1 MPALFRS
8 QAPLSPAPE
17 KACPP
22 CSALWQK
29 PRACGDRKSHRRA
42 PSPMRKKPRT
52 GDRTFPNGKPLKG
65 PPCAAHHAPER
76 AARTS
81 SSRSRNMH
89 PGTKLPDESPAK
101 MEEEEEEESF
111 RPAEP
116 SLPGTTG
123 VFSRMAVGVPSFMRT
138 PRRYGTRRPFR
149 HQRPSRPCAAKG
161 GPKHADV
168 CSGGQSCNML
178 GKALLD
184 ALYSPGY
191 NGIIVCVLCTSRV
204 SFKQGFSP
212 WLFISSTTRSSGT
225 NSACSAKKAPPPV
238 NSACWPSKWP
248 VFLPM
253 KPPKTFLRKK
263 RWSRAGQAR
272 WKWTTSQAK

>member
-1 MPALFRS
+1 MSDSCRIPCGREKGMPALFRS

-22 CSALWQK
+22 CSALWQ
-29 PRACGDRKSHRRA
+29 
-42 PSPMRKKPRT
+42 KPRT

-101 MEEEEEEESF
+101 MEEESF

-161 GPKHADV
+161 APKA
-168 CSGGQSCNML
+168 CRRMFRR
-178 GKALLD
+178 A
-184 ALYSPGY
+184 
-191 NGIIVCVLCTSRV
+191 VLQYAW
-204 SFKQGFSP
+204 K
-212 WLFISSTTRSSGT
+212 
-225 NSACSAKKAPPPV
+225 SAP
-238 NSACWPSKWP
+238 
-248 VFLPM
+248 
-253 KPPKTFLRKK
+253 
-263 RWSRAGQAR
+263 
-272 WKWTTSQAK
+272 